1 MEIPES
7 IHHRPCAEHRLTCAV
22 VAGAPSASQ
31 TTREESR
38 HAGIGLTSIVSYN
51 IRHESS
57 GRGVGMGIGIRI
69 ENLRKVYDTPP
80 PSAARGAGF
89 SFVSQRSAGT
99 KEKKK
104 KFEVVALDG
113 ITLEM
118 QAGEVFGLLGP
129 NGAGKSTTI
138 GVLTTRTRPTSGR
151 AFIGEYDVWQE
162 QVKAKR
168 LIGVVPQR
176 PNLDF
181 ALTARE
187 ILLFHGAYFGQG
199 ARERAQRADALL
211 EHFKLTDRADHMVR
225 SYSGGMMQRISIA
238 RAMMHDPEVLFL
250 DEPSAGLD
258 PQTRLLLWE
267 IVRDYNRQGKT
278 IVLTTHDMSEADSL
292 CGRLAI
298 IDHGKI
304 IAQGTPAELKA
315 SIPGGY
321 LLRLRFNRV
330 PPELV
335 ADLQKLPGV
344 TEVRAANQSG
354 ADVYADRGGPLI
366 APIVNAAQALDVELH
381 DVHIAEPSL
390 ETLFLHHT
398 GRSLRD

>member
-1 MEIPES
+1 
-7 IHHRPCAEHRLTCAV
+7 
-22 VAGAPSASQ
+22 
-31 TTREESR
+31 
-38 HAGIGLTSIVSYN
+38 
-51 IRHESS
+51 
-57 GRGVGMGIGIRI
+57 MGIGIRI
-69 ENLRKVYDTPP
+69 ENLRKVYDSPP
-80 PSAARGAGF
+80 PSAARGGGF
-89 SFVSQRSAGT
+89 SFTAQRSGGS

-104 KFEVVALDG
+104 KFDVVALDG
-113 ITLEM
+113 ISLEM
-118 QAGEVFGLLGP
+118 GAGEVFGLLGP

-151 AFIGEYDVWQE
+151 AFIGDYDVWQE

-187 ILLFHGAYFGQG
+187 ILLFHGAYFGQS
-199 ARERAQRADALL
+199 ARERERRSGDLL
-211 EHFKLTDRADHMVR
+211 ERFQLTDRADHMVR
-225 SYSGGMMQRISIA
+225 SFSGGMMQRISIA

-258 PQTRLLLWE
+258 PQTRLMLWE
-267 IVRDYNRQGKT
+267 IVRGYNKLGKT
-278 IVLTTHDMSEADSL
+278 IVLTTHYMDEADAL
-292 CGRLAI
+292 CDRLAI
-298 IDHGKI
+298 IDHGRI
-304 IAQGTPAELKA
+304 ISQGTPAELKA

-330 PPELV
+330 PEALVEELK
-335 ADLQKLPGV
+335 KLPGV
-344 TEVRAANQSG
+344 TEVRTTGDTG

-366 APIVNAAQALDVELH
+366 APIVNAAQALDAELH

-398 GRSLRD
+398 GRSLRE

>member
-1 MEIPES
+1 
-7 IHHRPCAEHRLTCAV
+7 
-22 VAGAPSASQ
+22 
-31 TTREESR
+31 
-38 HAGIGLTSIVSYN
+38 
-51 IRHESS
+51 
-57 GRGVGMGIGIRI
+57 MGIGIRI

-80 PSAARGAGF
+80 PMAGGGAGF
-89 SFVSQRSAGT
+89 SFGAVRSGN
-99 KEKKK
+99 KEKPPK
-104 KFEVVALDG
+104 KFELVALDG
-113 ITLEM
+113 VSFEIH
-118 QAGEVFGLLGP
+118 AGQVFGLLGP

-138 GVLTTRTRPTSGR
+138 GILTTRTQPTSGR
-151 AFIGEYDVWQE
+151 AIIGDYDVWQHPVE
-162 QVKAKR
+162 AKR

-187 ILLFHGAYFGQG
+187 ILTFHGAYFGQS
-199 ARERAQRADALL
+199 ARVRERRADELL
-211 EHFKLTDRADHMVR
+211 EKFKLTDRADHMVR
-225 SYSGGMMQRISIA
+225 GFSGGMMQRISIA

-267 IVRDYNRQGKT
+267 IVRDYNRLGKT
-278 IVLTTHDMSEADSL
+278 IVLTTHDMGEADSL
-292 CGRLAI
+292 CQRLAI
-298 IDHGKI
+298 INHGRI
-304 IAQGTPAELKA
+304 ISQGTPQELKA

-321 LLRLRFNRV
+321 LLRLRFNRA
-330 PPELV
+330 PEELL
-335 ADLQKLPGV
+335 AAMRSLPGV
-344 TEVRAANQSG
+344 TEVRSADHVA

-366 APIVNAAQALDVELH
+366 SGIVTAAQTAGAELH